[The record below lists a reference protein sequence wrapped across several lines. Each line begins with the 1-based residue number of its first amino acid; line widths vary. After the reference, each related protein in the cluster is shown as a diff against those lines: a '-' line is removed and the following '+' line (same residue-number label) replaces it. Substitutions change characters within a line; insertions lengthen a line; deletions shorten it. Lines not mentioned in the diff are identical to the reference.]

1 MYDTSEVARLVGVSK
16 QTLLRWIRTGL
27 VVDVRRDQ
35 RGWRIWTNEDLE
47 RVKRFRE
54 AYHATEHPTGEFRA
68 ETRPDWASSL
78 ADFRSRHTHGEN
90 DA

>member
-27 VVDVRRDQ
+27 VADVHRDQ
-35 RGWRIWTNEDLE
+35 RGWRVWTNEDLA

-54 AYHATEHPTGEFRA
+54 TYH
-68 ETRPDWASSL
+68 ASSL
-78 ADFRSRHTHGEN
+78 VPDQLRAVSRSDWIASLSDSRHREDREVGDE
-90 DA
+90 